1 MLTSHELLGFMSP
14 NLAQEIIL
22 YAYEEDKPLY
32 KTTLAAVAE
41 ARKLRPVYLE
51 RQPRPQ
57 RHAAMLTTLTRP
69 ALEMVTANLIRT
81 WLLKKH
87 NGVLTDFLDSLGIQ
101 HKEGVVDDL
110 PETMDEAKLRTAV
123 DGLLAKHPPEVVAVY
138 LNAFQDMNEVEW
150 PALKNML
157 QSDPRLQ
164 LGG

>member
-1 MLTSHELLGFMSP
+1 MSP

>member
-41 ARKLRPVYLE
+41 ARKLRPVYFE
-51 RQPRPQ
+51 RQPRTQ

-87 NGVLTDFLDSLGIQ
+87 NGLLTDFLDSLGIQ

-110 PETMDEAKLRTAV
+110 PETMEEEKLRHAV

-157 QSDPRLQ
+157 QSDSRLQ